1 MTDWPSDTLPQRL
14 QHWALTAPDRPA
26 LVDADGSTW
35 TYGALARE
43 IQRWRSRLL
52 SAGVGPGDRVVSL
65 QGRRS
70 ATVAAM
76 WATWTAGAAWAPLAD
91 AVPLAALTDHV
102 ARLRPKAL
110 VLLSDEPARRALAV
124 SQGVAV
130 VHGLPWDDNIIRPT
144 TDQEPNHGQPPGQ
157 PALAAILHTSGSRG
171 EPKGVMLSHGNLAF
185 TAAAI
190 TQGLGLRSDDRLY
203 CALPLH
209 HSYGLYQLWCGLG
222 MGACVVLGEA
232 ASLGARL
239 AQQFN
244 LHQATVLPATPGLL
258 RLLLQRHE
266 PAALPTVRLITQ
278 AADRLTPQEA
288 QRVRS
293 AWPQARLVR
302 MYGLTEC
309 GRVSIETDH
318 DRPAWDSSVGRPLPG
333 TRVCI
338 VDDHGQRLPAGHA
351 GRLWVHGPHVMQ
363 GYWEQPLATA
373 RALVTQTGLDGPPG
387 PWLDT
392 GDIVIEDSD
401 GCLHFQS
408 RDADRLKCRGE
419 RVSAHSVREAVM
431 AHSAVLDCA
440 VIGRPHP
447 VLGQQIEAHVV
458 VHDGHA
464 CDAGALAEHCR
475 ERLEPAHCPQR
486 FQFWPALPKNELG
499 KVSTMALL
507 AQGL

>member
-1 MTDWPSDTLPQRL
+1 VTDWPSDTLPQRL
-14 QHWALTAPDRPA
+14 QHWALTAPDRLA

-52 SAGVGPGDRVVSL
+52 TARVGPGDRVVSL
-65 QGRRS
+65 QGRHS

-76 WATWTAGAAWAPLAD
+76 WASWSVGAAWAPLAD
-91 AVPLAALTDHV
+91 TVPLAALTDHL

-110 VLLSDEPARRALAV
+110 LLAADEPARRVLAL
-124 SQGVAV
+124 SQGAAV
-130 VHGLPWDDNIIRPT
+130 LHGAPLEDDNSRT
-144 TDQEPNHGQPPGQ
+144 TSAQGPNDGQ

-190 TQGLGLRSDDRLY
+190 THALGLRSDDRVY

-222 MGACVVLGEA
+222 LGACVVLGEA
-232 ASLGARL
+232 ANLGARM

-244 LHQATVLPATPGLL
+244 LHQGTVLPATPGLL

-266 PAALPTVRLITQ
+266 PAALPNVRLITQ
-278 AADRLTPQEA
+278 AADSLTPQEA

-309 GRVSIETDH
+309 GRVSIETDN
-318 DRPAWDSSVGRPLPG
+318 DRPAWDSCVGRPLLG

-338 VDDHGQRLPAGHA
+338 VGDHGERLPTGNA
-351 GRLWVHGPHVMQ
+351 GRLWVQGPHVMQ
-363 GYWEQPLATA
+363 GYWEQPQATA
-373 RALVTQTGLDGPPG
+373 RALVTRAGHDGPPG

-392 GDIVIEDSD
+392 GDIVMEDSD

-419 RVSAHSVREAVM
+419 RVSANSVREAVM
-431 AHSAVLDCA
+431 AHPAVLDCA

-447 VLGQQIEAHVV
+447 ALGQQIEAHVV
-458 VHDGHA
+458 LHDGHDCGA
-464 CDAGALAEHCR
+464 AALAEHCR

-499 KVSTMALL
+499 KVSTMTLL
-507 AQGL
+507 ARGP